1 MHIKLTILKGVDQRP
16 DEDKKTHRMRM
27 IETCKK
33 FVDDPEI
40 PTYNKIEARIGLAM
54 AQMELYGPEKYLD
67 ETKRT
72 FYVVTEELG
81 GLKKK
86 YFQDPK
92 WAGPIKHLE
101 DLMGSV
107 VMAILVESQNVK
119 KENVAQEN
127 SEASQESPGL

>member
-1 MHIKLTILKGVDQRP
+1 
-16 DEDKKTHRMRM
+16 M
-27 IETCKK
+27 IETSKK

-40 PTYNKIEARIGLAM
+40 PTYNKIEARIALAM

-72 FYVVTEELG
+72 FYVVSEELG

-92 WAGPIKHLE
+92 WASPIKHLE

-119 KENVAQEN
+119 KENAAHEN
-127 SEASQESPGL
+127 SEASLESHGL